1 MKNFQDVGKIMN
13 KQELNYLIETLEIG
27 REATQELLAV
37 HDVEL
42 GRTTMKNES
51 TAERYESDIK
61 RITDQI
67 LFIQKQIMKKC

>member
-1 MKNFQDVGKIMN
+1 MN
-13 KQELNYLIETLEIG
+13 KLQLNHLVETLQIG
-27 REATQELLAV
+27 LEATQELLIV
-37 HDVEL
+37 HDAEL

-67 LFIQKQIMKKC
+67 LFIQKQILKKC